1 MILAVLKVLNQ
12 ESKDPVS
19 KWYEFSQM
27 YSPNESVELEY
38 CLGLVESV
46 LNFEIKVS
54 LVSLCCLNPCND
66 ESSLNTY
73 LK

>member
-46 LNFEIKVS
+46 FF
-54 LVSLCCLNPCND
+54 
-66 ESSLNTY
+66 
-73 LK
+73 